1 MAQHPERE
9 DIARLLEEIAQL
21 LEVQDANPFRIQ
33 SYRDGAD
40 TIRQTDEPV
49 LEMAEQEDRKG
60 LMDLPNIGEG
70 LSNVIVEFVQTG
82 RSSVLDDLQGE
93 VTPADLFDTVPG
105 IGKELAQRIV
115 DQLEIDSLEKL
126 EQAAHDGRLAEVEG
140 FGPGRLE
147 QVRTSLAGILSGA
160 AQQHRRRVAAGEA
173 GDSEDKPPASLL
185 LEIDKT
191 YRRRAQEGELRTIA
205 PDRFNP
211 DNEAWL
217 PIMNTT
223 REGWKFTILYSNTA
237 RAHEL
242 NKTHDWVVI
251 YWQPADGSGSERQ
264 NTVVTES
271 SGPLKG
277 KRVVRGHEEETREYY
292 EE

>member
-9 DIARLLEEIAQL
+9 EIARLLEEIAQL
-21 LEVQDANPFRIQ
+21 LEVQEANPFRIQ
-33 SYRDGAD
+33 SYRDGAS
-40 TIRQTDEPV
+40 TIRQTEEPV
-49 LEMAEQEDRKG
+49 LEMAKEEDREA
-60 LMDLPNIGEG
+60 LMSLPNIGEG
-70 LSNVIVEFVQTG
+70 LSNVIIEFVRTG
-82 RSSVLDDLQGE
+82 RSGVLDDLQGE

-115 DQLEIDSLEKL
+115 DRLQIDSLEDL

-160 AQQHRRRVAAGEA
+160 AQQHRRRVAVGEA
-173 GDSEDKPPASLL
+173 GDSEDKPPVSLL

-277 KRVVRGHEEETREYY
+277 KRVVRGREEETRRYY